1 MPDRDDDASATP
13 PPTAPAAPGPPDAPA
28 LRTLLELSLPAV
40 LIGIVAAVVL
50 WALDKASAAVEDVL
64 WTDLPG
70 ALGVDPDARWWI
82 FAMLTGA
89 GLLVG
94 LVVWLVPGHGGRDS
108 ATTELIAPPLPL
120 HVLPSLVIVTVLGLA
135 GGVSLGPENPI
146 IAINTALLVAV
157 VARLWPKVPTDLVVM
172 LAASATIGALFGTP
186 VAAALVF
193 TGVVAGFRSGG
204 PLFDRLFLPLVSAGA
219 GAITMDAFGRP
230 FAAMDLPDLGIPD
243 IGDVGISL
251 LIATAAAGLALL
263 GVLAFPHV
271 HRFFHSM
278 RNPVLY
284 VTLGGVVLGVLGAI
298 GGPLTLFK
306 GSEQSFELVQQRAD
320 LSTWNLVLIFAIK
333 LVALVVAAAAG
344 FRGGRIFPAVFI
356 GVAAGVTVN
365 AALPGIPLGLSIASG
380 VLGVVLAV
388 GRDGWVALFVAVA
401 VVGDVGVLPLLCI
414 AILPVWLLVRSAP
427 EMLAAPET
435 LTALAAASEEAAP
448 TGEGRPAPTEGSG
461 RPDAS

>member
-1 MPDRDDDASATP
+1 MPDRHDDASATP
-13 PPTAPAAPGPPDAPA
+13 PPTPAPSPPDAPA

-50 WALDKASAAVEDVL
+50 WALDQASAAVEDVL

-219 GAITMDAFGRP
+219 GAITMDAIGRP

-243 IGDVGISL
+243 IGDVGTSL

-320 LSTWNLVLIFAIK
+320 FSTWNLVLIFAIK

-427 EMLAAPET
+427 EMLAAPDP
-435 LTALAAASEEAAP
+435 SEDPPTP
-448 TGEGRPAPTEGSG
+448 TGHPSADGPVPGPRTGTP
-461 RPDAS
+461 

>member
-1 MPDRDDDASATP
+1 MPARDDDVTSHPAP
-13 PPTAPAAPGPPDAPA
+13 PAALPPDAPA
-28 LRTLLELSLPAV
+28 LRNLLRLSVPAV
-40 LIGIVAAVVL
+40 LVGVISALVL
-50 WALDKASAAVEDVL
+50 YALDWLSAEAEDVL
-64 WTDLPG
+64 WTVLPG
-70 ALGVDPDARWWI
+70 ALGVDPDSRWWI
-82 FAMLTGA
+82 FGMLTGA

-120 HVLPSLVIVTVLGLA
+120 RVLPSLAVVTVLGLA

-146 IAINTALLVAV
+146 IAINTALLVAL

-172 LAASATIGALFGTP
+172 LAAAATIGALFGTP

-193 TGVVAGFRSGG
+193 TGVVAGFPRGG

-219 GAITMDAFGRP
+219 GAMTMDAFGRP
-230 FAAMDLPDLGIPD
+230 FASMDLPDLGVPD

-251 LIATAAAGLALL
+251 AVATVAAGAALL
-263 GVLAFPHV
+263 GVLAFPYV
-271 HRFFHSM
+271 HRFFHGM

-306 GSEQSFELVQQRAD
+306 GSQQSFELVQQRAD
-320 LSTWNLVLIFAIK
+320 LSTWNLVLIVAVK

-356 GVAAGVTVN
+356 GVAAGVVVN
-365 AALPGIPLGLSIASG
+365 AAFPGAPLGLSVASG

-388 GRDGWVALFVAVA
+388 GRDGWIALFVAVA
-401 VVGDVGVLPLLCI
+401 VVGDVGVLPVLCL
-414 AILPVWLLVRSAP
+414 AVLPAWLLVRGAP
-427 EMLAAPET
+427 EMLAP
-435 LTALAAASEEAAP
+435 
-448 TGEGRPAPTEGSG
+448 PAPADVVEPRAGTGG
-461 RPDAS
+461 G

>member
-1 MPDRDDDASATP
+1 MTSRPAS
-13 PPTAPAAPGPPDAPA
+13 PAAPGPDAPA
-28 LRTLLELSLPAV
+28 LRSLLRLSVPAV
-40 LIGIVAAVVL
+40 LVGVVSAL
-50 WALDKASAAVEDVL
+50 VLYALDWLSAEAEDVL
-64 WTDLPG
+64 WAHLPG
-70 ALGVDPDARWWI
+70 ALGVDPDSRWWI

-120 HVLPSLVIVTVLGLA
+120 RVLPSLALVTVLGLA

-146 IAINTALLVAV
+146 IAINTALLVAL
-157 VARLWPKVPTDLVVM
+157 VARLWPRVPTDLVVM
-172 LAASATIGALFGTP
+172 LAAAATIGALFGTP

-193 TGVVAGFRSGG
+193 TGVVAGFPRGG

-219 GAITMDAFGRP
+219 GAMTMDAFGRP
-230 FAAMDLPDLGIPD
+230 FASMDLPDLGVPD

-251 LIATAAAGLALL
+251 VVATLAAGAALL

-271 HRFFHSM
+271 HRFFHGL

-284 VTLGGVVLGVLGAI
+284 VTLGGVVLGVLGAV

-320 LSTWNLVLIFAIK
+320 LSTWNLVLIVAVK

-356 GVAAGVTVN
+356 GVAAGVVVN
-365 AALPGIPLGLSIASG
+365 AAFPGAPLGLSVASG

-388 GRDGWVALFVAVA
+388 GRDGWIALFVAVA
-401 VVGDVGVLPLLCI
+401 VVGDVGVLPVLCL
-414 AILPVWLLVRSAP
+414 AVLPAWLLVRGAP
-427 EMLAAPET
+427 EMLAP
-435 LTALAAASEEAAP
+435 
-448 TGEGRPAPTEGSG
+448 PAPADVVEPRAGTGG
-461 RPDAS
+461 G

>member
-1 MPDRDDDASATP
+1 MPARDDDATP
-13 PPTAPAAPGPPDAPA
+13 HPVPAAAAGQPDAPA
-28 LRTLLELSLPAV
+28 LRTLLRLSVPAV
-40 LIGIVAAVVL
+40 LVGMISALVL
-50 WALDKASAAVEDVL
+50 YALDWLSAAAEDLL

-70 ALGVDPDARWWI
+70 SLGVDPDSRWWI

-120 HVLPSLVIVTVLGLA
+120 RVLPSLAVVTVLGLA

-146 IAINTALLVAV
+146 IAINTALLVAL
-157 VARLWPKVPTDLVVM
+157 VARLWPRVPTDLVVM
-172 LAASATIGALFGTP
+172 LAAAATIGALFGTP

-193 TGVVAGFRSGG
+193 TGVVAGFPRGG

-219 GAITMDAFGRP
+219 GAMTMDAFGRP
-230 FAAMDLPDLGIPD
+230 FASMDLPDLGVPD

-251 LIATAAAGLALL
+251 AVATVAAGAALL

-271 HRFFHSM
+271 HRFFHGM

-284 VTLGGVVLGVLGAI
+284 VTLGGVFLGVLGAI

-306 GSEQSFELVQQRAD
+306 GSQQSFELVQQRAD
-320 LSTWNLVLIFAIK
+320 FSTWNLVLIFAVK
-333 LVALVVAAAAG
+333 LVALVIAAAAG

-356 GVAAGVTVN
+356 GVAAGVAVS
-365 AALPGIPLGLSIASG
+365 AAFPGAPLGLAVASG

-388 GRDGWVALFVAVA
+388 GRDGWIALFVAVA
-401 VVGDVGVLPLLCI
+401 VVGDVGVLPVLCL
-414 AILPVWLLVRSAP
+414 AILPAWLLVRGAP
-427 EMLAAPET
+427 EMLAAPEVIDH
-435 LTALAAASEEAAP
+435 AVPRREPGVA
-448 TGEGRPAPTEGSG
+448 
-461 RPDAS
+461 

>member
-1 MPDRDDDASATP
+1 MPARDEDATP
-13 PPTAPAAPGPPDAPA
+13 HPVPAAAAGQPDAPA
-28 LRTLLELSLPAV
+28 LRTLLRLSVPAV
-40 LIGIVAAVVL
+40 LVGMISALVL
-50 WALDKASAAVEDVL
+50 YALDWLSAEAEDLL

-70 ALGVDPDARWWI
+70 SLGMDPDSRWWI

-120 HVLPSLVIVTVLGLA
+120 RVLPSLAVVTVLGLA

-146 IAINTALLVAV
+146 IAINTALLVAL
-157 VARLWPKVPTDLVVM
+157 VARLWPQVPTDLVVM
-172 LAASATIGALFGTP
+172 LAAAATIGALFGTP

-193 TGVVAGFRSGG
+193 TGVVAGFPRGG

-219 GAITMDAFGRP
+219 GAMTMDAFGRP
-230 FAAMDLPDLGIPD
+230 FASMDLPDLGVPD

-251 LIATAAAGLALL
+251 AVATVAAGAALL

-271 HRFFHSM
+271 HRFFHGM

-306 GSEQSFELVQQRAD
+306 GSQQSFELVQQRAD
-320 LSTWNLVLIFAIK
+320 FSTWNLVLIFAVK
-333 LVALVVAAAAG
+333 LVALVIAAAAG

-356 GVAAGVTVN
+356 GVAAGVAVN
-365 AALPGIPLGLSIASG
+365 AAFPGAPLGLSVASG

-388 GRDGWVALFVAVA
+388 GRDGWIALFVAVA
-401 VVGDVGVLPLLCI
+401 VVGDVGVLPVLCL
-414 AILPVWLLVRSAP
+414 AILPAWLLVRGAP
-427 EMLAAPET
+427 EMLAAPEVT
-435 LTALAAASEEAAP
+435 DHAVPRREPGVA
-448 TGEGRPAPTEGSG
+448 
-461 RPDAS
+461 

>member
-1 MPDRDDDASATP
+1 MPARDDDVTSHPAP
-13 PPTAPAAPGPPDAPA
+13 PAALPPDAPA
-28 LRTLLELSLPAV
+28 LRNLLRLSVPAV
-40 LIGIVAAVVL
+40 LVGVISALVL
-50 WALDKASAAVEDVL
+50 YALDWLSAEAEDVL
-64 WTDLPG
+64 WTVLPG
-70 ALGVDPDARWWI
+70 ALGVDPDSRWWI
-82 FAMLTGA
+82 FGMLTGA

-120 HVLPSLVIVTVLGLA
+120 RVLPSLAVVTVLGLA

-146 IAINTALLVAV
+146 IAINTALLVAL

-172 LAASATIGALFGTP
+172 LAAAATIGALFGTP

-193 TGVVAGFRSGG
+193 TGVVAGFPRGG

-219 GAITMDAFGRP
+219 GAMTMDAFGRP
-230 FAAMDLPDLGIPD
+230 FASMDLPDLGVPD

-251 LIATAAAGLALL
+251 AVATVAAGAALL
-263 GVLAFPHV
+263 GVLAFPYV
-271 HRFFHSM
+271 HRFFHGM

-306 GSEQSFELVQQRAD
+306 GSQQSFELVQQRAD
-320 LSTWNLVLIFAIK
+320 FSTWNLVLIFAVK
-333 LVALVVAAAAG
+333 LVALVIAAAAG

-356 GVAAGVTVN
+356 GVAAGVAVN
-365 AALPGIPLGLSIASG
+365 AAFPGAPLGLSVASG

-388 GRDGWVALFVAVA
+388 GRDGWIALFVAVA
-401 VVGDVGVLPLLCI
+401 VVGDVGVLPVLCL
-414 AILPVWLLVRSAP
+414 AILPAWLLVRSAP
-427 EMLAAPET
+427 EMLAAPEVT
-435 LTALAAASEEAAP
+435 DEPVPRAG
-448 TGEGRPAPTEGSG
+448 TGG
-461 RPDAS
+461 D

>member
-1 MPDRDDDASATP
+1 MPARDDDVTSHPAP
-13 PPTAPAAPGPPDAPA
+13 PAALPPDAPA
-28 LRTLLELSLPAV
+28 LRNLLRLSVPAV
-40 LIGIVAAVVL
+40 LVGVISALVL
-50 WALDKASAAVEDVL
+50 YALDWLSAEAEDVL
-64 WTDLPG
+64 WTVLPG
-70 ALGVDPDARWWI
+70 ALGVDPDSRWWI
-82 FAMLTGA
+82 FGMLTGA

-120 HVLPSLVIVTVLGLA
+120 RVLPSLAVVTVLGLA

-146 IAINTALLVAV
+146 IAINTALLVAL

-172 LAASATIGALFGTP
+172 LAAAATIGALFGTP

-193 TGVVAGFRSGG
+193 TGVVAGFPRGG

-219 GAITMDAFGRP
+219 GAMTMDAFGRP
-230 FAAMDLPDLGIPD
+230 FASMDLPDLGVPD

-251 LIATAAAGLALL
+251 AVATVAAGAALL
-263 GVLAFPHV
+263 GVLAFPYV
-271 HRFFHSM
+271 HRFFHGM

-306 GSEQSFELVQQRAD
+306 GSQQSFELVQQRAD
-320 LSTWNLVLIFAIK
+320 FSTWNLVLIFAVK
-333 LVALVVAAAAG
+333 LVALVIAAAAG

-356 GVAAGVTVN
+356 GVAAGVAVN
-365 AALPGIPLGLSIASG
+365 AAFPGAPLGLSVASG

-388 GRDGWVALFVAVA
+388 GRDGWIALFVAVA
-401 VVGDVGVLPLLCI
+401 VVGDVGVLPVLCL
-414 AILPVWLLVRSAP
+414 AILPAWLLVRSAP
-427 EMLAAPET
+427 EMLAAPEVT
-435 LTALAAASEEAAP
+435 DEPVARAG
-448 TGEGRPAPTEGSG
+448 TGG
-461 RPDAS
+461 D

>member
-1 MPDRDDDASATP
+1 MTSRPAS
-13 PPTAPAAPGPPDAPA
+13 PAAPGPDAPA
-28 LRTLLELSLPAV
+28 LRSLLRLSVPAV
-40 LIGIVAAVVL
+40 LVGVVSAL
-50 WALDKASAAVEDVL
+50 VLYALDWLSAEAEDVL
-64 WTDLPG
+64 WAHLPG
-70 ALGVDPDARWWI
+70 ALGVDPDSRWWI

-120 HVLPSLVIVTVLGLA
+120 RVLPSLALVTVLGLA

-146 IAINTALLVAV
+146 IAINTALLVAL
-157 VARLWPKVPTDLVVM
+157 VARLWPRVPTDLVMM
-172 LAASATIGALFGTP
+172 LAAAATIGALFGTP

-193 TGVVAGFRSGG
+193 TGVVAGFPRGG

-219 GAITMDAFGRP
+219 GAMTMDAFGRP
-230 FAAMDLPDLGIPD
+230 FASMDLPDLGVPD

-251 LIATAAAGLALL
+251 VVATLAAGAALL

-271 HRFFHSM
+271 HRFFHGL

-284 VTLGGVVLGVLGAI
+284 VTLGGVVLGVLGAV

-320 LSTWNLVLIFAIK
+320 LSTWNLVLIVAVK

-356 GVAAGVTVN
+356 GVAAGVVVN
-365 AALPGIPLGLSIASG
+365 AAFPGAPLGLSVASG

-388 GRDGWVALFVAVA
+388 GRDGWIALFVAVA
-401 VVGDVGVLPLLCI
+401 VVGDVGVLPVLCL
-414 AILPVWLLVRSAP
+414 AVLPAWLLVRGAP
-427 EMLAAPET
+427 EMLAP
-435 LTALAAASEEAAP
+435 
-448 TGEGRPAPTEGSG
+448 PAPADVVEPRAGTGG
-461 RPDAS
+461 G

>member
-1 MPDRDDDASATP
+1 MTSHPAP
-13 PPTAPAAPGPPDAPA
+13 PAALPPDAPA
-28 LRTLLELSLPAV
+28 LRNLLRLSVPAV
-40 LIGIVAAVVL
+40 LVGVISALVL
-50 WALDKASAAVEDVL
+50 YALDWLSAEAEDVL
-64 WTDLPG
+64 WTVLPG
-70 ALGVDPDARWWI
+70 ALGVDPDSRWWI
-82 FAMLTGA
+82 FGMLTGA

-120 HVLPSLVIVTVLGLA
+120 RVLPSLAVVTVLGLA

-146 IAINTALLVAV
+146 IAINTALLVAL

-172 LAASATIGALFGTP
+172 LAAAATIGALFGTP

-193 TGVVAGFRSGG
+193 TGVVAGFPRGG

-219 GAITMDAFGRP
+219 GAMTMDAFGRP
-230 FAAMDLPDLGIPD
+230 FASMDLPDLGVPD

-251 LIATAAAGLALL
+251 AVATVAAGAALL
-263 GVLAFPHV
+263 GVLAFPYV
-271 HRFFHSM
+271 HRFFHGM

-306 GSEQSFELVQQRAD
+306 GSQQSFELVQQRAD
-320 LSTWNLVLIFAIK
+320 FSTWNLVLIFAVK
-333 LVALVVAAAAG
+333 LVALVIAAAAG

-356 GVAAGVTVN
+356 GVAAGVAVN
-365 AALPGIPLGLSIASG
+365 AAFPGAPLGLSVASG

-388 GRDGWVALFVAVA
+388 GRDGWIALFVAVA
-401 VVGDVGVLPLLCI
+401 VVGDVGVLPVLCL
-414 AILPVWLLVRSAP
+414 AILPAWLLVRSAP
-427 EMLAAPET
+427 EMLAAPEVT
-435 LTALAAASEEAAP
+435 DEPVPRAG
-448 TGEGRPAPTEGSG
+448 TGG
-461 RPDAS
+461 D

>member
-13 PPTAPAAPGPPDAPA
+13 SGTSAAPIPPGAPA

-50 WALDKASAAVEDVL
+50 RALDEASAAVEDVL

-82 FAMLTGA
+82 FIMLTGA

-120 HVLPSLVIVTVLGLA
+120 RVLPSLVVVTVLGLA

-230 FAAMDLPDLGIPD
+230 FAAMDLPDLGVPD
-243 IGDVGISL
+243 IGDVGTSL

-263 GVLAFPHV
+263 GVVAFPHV

-320 LSTWNLVLIFAIK
+320 FSTWNLVLIFAIK
-333 LVALVVAAAAG
+333 LVALVIAAAAG

-356 GVAAGVTVN
+356 GVAAGVVVN
-365 AALPGIPLGLSIASG
+365 AALPGVPLGLAIASG

-427 EMLAAPET
+427 EMLAAPEPP
-435 LTALAAASEEAAP
+435 TAVAAGGSTP
-448 TGEGRPAPTEGSG
+448 TGEGRPAPTDGP

>member
-1 MPDRDDDASATP
+1 MPARDDDASSSRP
-13 PPTAPAAPGPPDAPA
+13 VPGGVGPRDGPA
-28 LRTLLELSLPAV
+28 LGTLLRLCVPAV
-40 LIGIVAAVVL
+40 LVGIVSALVL
-50 WALDKASAAVEDVL
+50 YGLDQLSAAAEDAL
-64 WTDLPG
+64 WSDLPG
-70 ALGVDPDARWWI
+70 ALGVDPDSRWWI
-82 FAMLTGA
+82 FGMLTGA

-120 HVLPSLVIVTVLGLA
+120 RVLPSLVVVTVLGLA

-146 IAINTALLVAV
+146 IAINTALLVAL
-157 VARLWPKVPTDLVVM
+157 VARLWPRVPTDLVVM
-172 LAASATIGALFGTP
+172 LAAAATIGALFGTP

-193 TGVVAGFRSGG
+193 TGVVAGFPRGG

-219 GAITMDAFGRP
+219 GAMTMDAFGRP
-230 FAAMDLPDLGIPD
+230 FGSMDVPDLGVPD

-251 LIATAAAGLALL
+251 AVATAAAGVALL
-263 GVLAFPHV
+263 GVIAFPHV
-271 HRFFHSM
+271 HRFFHGL

-320 LSTWNLVLIFAIK
+320 LSTANLVLIVAVK

-356 GVAAGVTVN
+356 GVAAGVAVN
-365 AALPGIPLGLSIASG
+365 AAFPGAPLGLSVASG

-388 GRDGWVALFVAVA
+388 GRDGWIALFVAVA
-401 VVGDVGVLPLLCI
+401 VVGDVGVLPVLCL
-414 AILPVWLLVRSAP
+414 AILPAWLLVRSAP
-427 EMLAAPET
+427 EMLAAPEPAGSVT
-435 LTALAAASEEAAP
+435 PAGPAGPE
-448 TGEGRPAPTEGSG
+448 RPA
-461 RPDAS
+461 